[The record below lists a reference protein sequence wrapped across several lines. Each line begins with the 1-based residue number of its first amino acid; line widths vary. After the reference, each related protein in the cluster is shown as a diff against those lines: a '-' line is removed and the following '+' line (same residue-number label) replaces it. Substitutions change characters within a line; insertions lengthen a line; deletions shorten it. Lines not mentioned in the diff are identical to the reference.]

1 VHEATVL
8 FVDLVGSTA
17 LYQSL
22 GNARAAGLVTGMTDW
37 ISRLCVAAGGQVL
50 RCLGDG
56 VLVAFGPGAAA
67 FDCAILLNQRQSER
81 NNGVPDAQQIRIKM
95 GVARGLI
102 VQSGIGWVGE
112 AINVATEL
120 SNRSGPDQILAT
132 DIAVHQLKLGSF
144 ARFRNLGP
152 MHVMGKSAPID
163 IFMVEWSNDT
173 SGGAATVRGGLSGP
187 AMIDCLVVG
196 GIRLSWVDQ
205 HASFLRADLPIVL
218 GRNAESHFAI
228 SDQRVSRQHARI
240 YELDDALVLE
250 DISRYGTTVR
260 FASGQAVLTLRNQ
273 ECVLHDECDIAFGSY
288 MAQGEVPQLRLSF
301 FSYCFGPVKFKQRI
315 EPDGPG
321 SSS

>member
-1 VHEATVL
+1 MNDATVL

-37 ISRLCVAAGGQVL
+37 ISRLCMSAGGQVL
-50 RCLGDG
+50 RCMGDG
-56 VLVAFGPGAAA
+56 VLVAFGPGPAA
-67 FDCAILLNQRQSER
+67 FDCAILLNRRQIER
-81 NNGVPDAQQIRIKM
+81 NNGAPHEQQISIKM
-95 GVARGLI
+95 GVARGPI

-112 AINVATEL
+112 AINIASEL
-120 SNRSGPDQILAT
+120 GDRSGPEQILAT
-132 DIAVHQLKLGSF
+132 DLAVHQLKLGSF

-152 MHVMGKSAPID
+152 MHVMGKSAPIE

-173 SGGAATVRGGLSGP
+173 SGGVATVRGGLSGFDL
-187 AMIDCLVVG
+187 IDCVAVS

-240 YELDDALVLE
+240 YELDEVLVLE

-273 ECVLHDECDIAFGSY
+273 ECVLHDDCDIAFGSY
-288 MAQGEVPQLRLSF
+288 MEQGEVPQLRLSF
-301 FSYCFGPVKFKQRI
+301 FR
-315 EPDGPG
+315 
-321 SSS
+321 